1 MNNLA
6 NSIAPN
12 FSNNFTAILSSYSGV
27 HVSKYNYKFD
37 FMSDRW
43 QISGDASLFF
53 KNLKTDD
60 HEFELGFRAALSRY
74 AEESSARHTQNM
86 FFATQSYLKNTGA
99 NSLTVKDI
107 SKFLS
112 QLPKDEEY
120 KLGAVKGF
128 WLQWFDW
135 DLPGI
140 DKDVADFLEEL
151 TLSGNTK
158 GEAVAK
164 GCPYSGPLTE
174 LEQSALLD
182 WAVNALQRGAISL
195 TEYTYFLC
203 LMLTGR
209 RAIQIRNMRTVDLSM
224 SETSDGNNYNL
235 NVPRAKQRG
244 GSFRGESRDLPIS
257 DELHMTLKCLVD
269 ESKSRIEKLFSCKLP
284 PQRIK
289 QLPIFIEWGRLADC
303 CDFNEVEALL
313 KNKPDYLH
321 ATKNTAG
328 DLLRT
333 FARLCEARSE
343 RTGDFITL
351 TSRRFRYTKGTNLA
365 RRGISGT
372 ALALSLDHSDTQN
385 IDVYTEN
392 TSKNA
397 EVIEKIMAPVLA
409 PMAQACVGKLISSD
423 ETHCVEKTRTAGC
436 TVPAITL

>member
-1 MNNLA
+1 
-6 NSIAPN
+6 
-12 FSNNFTAILSSYSGV
+12 
-27 HVSKYNYKFD
+27 
-37 FMSDRW
+37 
-43 QISGDASLFF
+43 
-53 KNLKTDD
+53 
-60 HEFELGFRAALSRY
+60 
-74 AEESSARHTQNM
+74 M
-86 FFATQSYLKNTGA
+86 FFATQKYLKNTGA

-120 KLGAVKGF
+120 KLGVVKGF

-151 TLSGNTK
+151 ILSGNTK

-182 WAVNALQRGAISL
+182 WAVNALQRGAIRL
-195 TEYTYFLC
+195 TEYAYFLC

-209 RAIQIRNMRTVDLSM
+209 RAIQIQSLRAVDLPM
-224 SETSDGNNYNL
+224 SETPNGNNFTL

-244 GSFRGESRDLPIS
+244 GSFRGEFRTIPIS
-257 DELHMTLKCLVD
+257 DELHMTLKCLVV

-289 QLPIFIEWGRLADC
+289 QLPIFIEWGRLGNFS
-303 CDFNEVEALL
+303 DFNEVEALL

-321 ATKNTAG
+321 ATQNTAG

-333 FARLCEARSE
+333 FLKLCEARSE

-409 PMAQACVGKLISSD
+409 PMAQACVGKLINSERD
-423 ETHCVEKTRTAGC
+423 ALREKDPNSRVYGSRDNPVGNCGSHGFCAIGYRGC
-436 TVPAITL
+436 YTCTDFQPWRDAPHHEVLDDLIAERQVQQEEGVSLHVIQATDRLLLAVQWVMQLCEKAKAEQCEAV